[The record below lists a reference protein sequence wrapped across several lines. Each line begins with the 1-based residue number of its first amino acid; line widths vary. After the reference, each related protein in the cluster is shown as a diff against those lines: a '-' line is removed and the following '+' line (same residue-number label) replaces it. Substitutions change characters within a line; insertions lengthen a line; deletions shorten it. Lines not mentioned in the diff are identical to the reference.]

1 MSLESPQAGAESA
14 FFYRDVLER
23 SPAIVFVGRAD
34 GSIAYVN
41 TAWEAFSG
49 LPSATLLEQGWI
61 EVIHPDDTARVV
73 DAWMGAL
80 AGGVAFREEF
90 RLAVAGGEA
99 RWVVAEA
106 LPAFAAGGEASAWF
120 GTIHEID
127 ARRSAEHVLASL
139 TDAMPQLILSCD
151 AGGRPV
157 RLNRRWIEYTGLGAD
172 VCCDAWLAAVHPEDA
187 ASLEAAWTNAR
198 ATGTYHAEHPF
209 RLRRRDGVYRWF
221 VAHAVAV
228 TDDLRAIVRWYVTYT
243 DVDEQHRG
251 SQRRAMLARLGSA
264 FVESLDFGRTAQTI
278 VTALCEDFADFAFI
292 DSCGRDG
299 RLHRIAVDAAR
310 FGGDAEQFRRLVPP
324 PTATGH
330 PINVALASGQPVT
343 VATCDDAWIGQMS
356 WSDDHAA
363 FVRSLNLARVAF
375 LPMVAAGQRV
385 GVLTFGAVTDSG
397 RTFSDADLDGV
408 QEIVRQAAIALANA
422 HLFADLTASEAR
434 YRGII
439 DTAQE
444 GVWIVDAESKTRYVN
459 QRLAT
464 MLGYSPDYMYG
475 RSLYDFVTP
484 EAQPAARRA
493 FDVHR
498 EGGSERFEGTLV
510 RADGQLLCAIISGS
524 AILDAQGGFTG
535 VLEMLTDITD
545 RKAIETKYRLLTE
558 ATPQIIWTADARG
571 KCTFINER
579 WTTLTGMTREAALDY
594 GWCDAVHADDLP
606 KMLTGWRQARA
617 GGGDFEAECRLRCS
631 DGERY
636 RWYLVRALARRDE
649 RGMLTDWIGSMTDI
663 DATRRLSR
671 VRDVVARAGDALNQ
685 SLDLETLLQRFAEL
699 LVAEVADEAT
709 IRLVDGRTIVN
720 RRCELGADA
729 PSLRATLVQRD
740 AQLGT
745 VILRKRAPFE
755 DDERAL
761 LSELTARA
769 GAAIDNTL
777 LYEREHRVAVTLQ
790 RALLPALLPNVE
802 GLDFD
807 AVYYPGATDAEIGGD
822 WYDAIALP
830 DGRVVVSIGDVT
842 GRGLT
847 AAVIMGRTRQA
858 IENRAAYETDPTR
871 LLDAADAVLRRT
883 HPDAIVTAL
892 VGVID
897 PASRTL
903 VYATAGHPTPFVRE
917 PGGTVRRLPGRGLP
931 LGLRDGRQPPPTTVV
946 LPPWAL
952 ALFYTDGL
960 IESTRDIE
968 QGERR
973 VIDALRDPAVADG
986 RSPATALVARVIEG
1000 AVRDDVAVM
1009 AVRVGDGP
1017 NESRPWTLRWR
1028 FDARDA
1034 RRNYDVREAFVEAL
1048 DLFGTDVDVAA
1059 AQLVFG
1065 ELVSNA
1071 VRYTPGMVDVELDW
1085 LDPSTPVLHVVD
1097 DGPGFAIP
1105 DRLPAQDTERGRGLY
1120 LVSQLTRE
1128 FRVWKNAARGAHA
1141 CAVLASL
1148 AGRGTPDR

>member
-14 FFYRDVLER
+14 HFYRDVVER
-23 SPAIVFVGRAD
+23 SPAIVFVGRSD

-41 TAWEAFSG
+41 AAWEAFSG
-49 LPSATLLEQGWI
+49 LPPSALLEQGWLD
-61 EVIHPDDTARVV
+61 VTHPDDTARVV
-73 DAWMGAL
+73 DAWMRAL
-80 AGGVAFREEF
+80 VGGLPFREEF
-90 RLAVAGGEA
+90 RIAVAGGEA

-106 LPAFAAGGEASAWF
+106 QPSFGAGGDPSAWF
-120 GTIHEID
+120 GTIHEI
-127 ARRSAEHVLASL
+127 
-139 TDAMPQLILSCD
+139 
-151 AGGRPV
+151 G
-157 RLNRRWIEYTGLGAD
+157 
-172 VCCDAWLAAVHPEDA
+172 
-187 ASLEAAWTNAR
+187 
-198 ATGTYHAEHPF
+198 
-209 RLRRRDGVYRWF
+209 
-221 VAHAVAV
+221 
-228 TDDLRAIVRWYVTYT
+228 
-243 DVDEQHRG
+243 
-251 SQRRAMLARLGSA
+251 
-264 FVESLDFGRTAQTI
+264 
-278 VTALCEDFADFAFI
+278 
-292 DSCGRDG
+292 
-299 RLHRIAVDAAR
+299 
-310 FGGDAEQFRRLVPP
+310 
-324 PTATGH
+324 
-330 PINVALASGQPVT
+330 
-343 VATCDDAWIGQMS
+343 
-356 WSDDHAA
+356 
-363 FVRSLNLARVAF
+363 
-375 LPMVAAGQRV
+375 
-385 GVLTFGAVTDSG
+385 
-397 RTFSDADLDGV
+397 
-408 QEIVRQAAIALANA
+408 ANA
-422 HLFADLTASEAR
+422 HLFDDLAASEAR
-434 YRGII
+434 YRSII
-439 DTAQE
+439 DAAQE
-444 GVWIVDAESKTRYVN
+444 GIWIVDAESKTRYVN

-464 MLGYSPDYMYG
+464 MLGYSPDHMYG
-475 RSLYDFVTP
+475 RSLYDFLTP
-484 EAQPAARRA
+484 EAGPAARRA
-493 FDVHR
+493 FEAHR
-498 EGGSERFEGTLV
+498 NGGGERFEGTLV
-510 RADGQLLCAIISGS
+510 RADGELLCAIISGS
-524 AILDAQGGFTG
+524 AILDAQGRFTG

-571 KCTFINER
+571 KATFINER
-579 WTTLTGMTREAALDY
+579 WTTLTGMAREAALEY

-606 KMLTGWRQARA
+606 KMLNGWRLARA

-636 RWYLVRALARRDE
+636 RWHLVRALARRDE
-649 RGMLTDWIGSMTDI
+649 RGMLTDWLGSMTDI

-671 VRDVVARAGDALNQ
+671 VRDVVARAGDVLNR
-685 SLDLETLLQRFAEL
+685 SFDLETLLKRFAEL
-699 LVAEVADEAT
+699 LVAEIADEAT
-709 IRLVDGRTIVN
+709 IRLVDGRAIVN
-720 RRCELGADA
+720 RRCELSADA

-745 VILRKRAPFE
+745 VILRKRSHFE

-769 GAAIDNTL
+769 AAAIDNTL

-790 RALLPALLPNVE
+790 RALLPALLPNVA

-807 AVYYPGATDAEIGGD
+807 AAYYPGATDAEIGGD

-847 AAVIMGRTRQA
+847 AAVIMGRTHQA

-892 VGVID
+892 AGVID
-897 PASRTL
+897 PSNRTF

-973 VIDALRDPAVADG
+973 VVDALRDPAIADG

-1009 AVRVGDGP
+1009 AVRVGDAP
-1017 NESRPWTLRWR
+1017 NEAQSWTLRWR

-1034 RRNYDVREAFVEAL
+1034 RRTYDVREAFVEAL
-1048 DLFGTDVDVAA
+1048 GLFGTDVDVAA

-1071 VRYTPGMVDVELDW
+1071 VRYTPGVVDVELDW
-1085 LDPSTPVLHVVD
+1085 LDPSAPVLHVVD

-1105 DRLPAQDTERGRGLY
+1105 DQLPAQDNERGRGLY

-1128 FRVWKNAARGAHA
+1128 FRVWKSDARGAHA